1 MSCEGYRYQRVAI
14 YESKRYAKMS
24 MRTSLNSNLTDM
36 TRPATDT
43 RHSIRLH
50 VDVPMVLVII
60 TLLIFGML
68 MVYSASWDYSYQYYG
83 SSTAVFKRQSMFLGA
98 GCLVV
103 LFLAWMDYHF
113 WRKLAVPAM
122 GAAVAGLVAVL
133 LVGDVRNGAVRA
145 LNNGSVQPS
154 ELAKLVIVIYLAV
167 WLYAKREKLSDVSFG
182 LIPLAVIL
190 GLIGGLIY
198 KQPDISA
205 VLTIMLLGGLMFFLA
220 GGDLR
225 QILVV
230 MILGIAVGWLVVQSG
245 GTHGTG
251 SERLRSF
258 TDGLKNPLNASY
270 HVSRSLEAFAKGG
283 MFGVGIGNASTK
295 LTGLPVPHT
304 DSIFAVVGE
313 ETGFVGSFFLVTMY
327 GLFLWRGLLIAKR
340 APDGLGRLLA
350 AGLTFWLAIEA
361 FINMAVMVGLMPFA
375 GNALPFISA
384 GGSNLMVSMAA
395 IGILFNISRQSE
407 KTVEQEGRTFGE
419 VVDMRWRDRRR
430 RQSRSRRS
438 PQP

>member
-1 MSCEGYRYQRVAI
+1 MSV
-14 YESKRYAKMS
+14 
-24 MRTSLNSNLTDM
+24 RTSVNTYLTEM
-36 TRPATDT
+36 TRPAADA
-43 RHSIRLH
+43 RRPVRLR
-50 VDVPMVLVII
+50 VDVPLVLVII

-83 SSTAVFKRQSMFLGA
+83 SATAVFKRQIMFLGA
-98 GCLVV
+98 GCVVV

-122 GAAVAGLVAVL
+122 GAAIGGLLAVL
-133 LVGDVRNGAVRA
+133 AVGDVRNGAMRA
-145 LNNGSVQPS
+145 LTNGSVQPS
-154 ELAKLVIVIYLAV
+154 ELAKLVIVIYLSV
-167 WLYAKREKLSDVSFG
+167 WLFAKRERLSDVSFG
-182 LIPLAVIL
+182 LIPLGVIL
-190 GLIGGLIY
+190 GIVGGLIY

-230 MILGIAVGWLVVQSG
+230 MVLGVAVGWLVVQSG
-245 GTHGTG
+245 GSHGTG
-251 SERLRSF
+251 SERWRSF
-258 TDGLKNPLNASY
+258 IDGLKNPLNASY

-283 MFGVGIGNASTK
+283 LFGVGIGNASTK

-313 ETGFVGSFFLVTMY
+313 ETGFVGSVFLVSLY
-327 GLFLWRGLLIAKR
+327 GLLLWRGLVIARR
-340 APDGLGRLLA
+340 APDGLGRLMA

-419 VVDMRWRDRRR
+419 VVDLRWRDRRR
-430 RQSRSRRS
+430 RESRSRRS